1 MVQTPDRTGRW
12 AITGNSRATGF
23 RKAVLLP
30 LSLVLA
36 SCATSERHAEPQI
49 YNHAETAALTQV
61 SEPTR
66 GNTLKVMTLNIAHG
80 RGTSFHQLLQSTATT
95 KANLD
100 TIAMLLKREAP
111 DVASLQEIDSRS
123 FWNGNFDQVDF
134 LAEAGAFDQSV
145 RGTHVDG
152 MGLAYGTALVAKL
165 KLANPEAVTF
175 RSRPAVVPKGFVV
188 STVTW
193 PGNECVEVDIVSVH
207 LDFAS
212 KSVRRKQA
220 TELIATLRDRNR
232 PTVIMGDFNTDWQQ
246 ADSALRLIA
255 RELEL
260 HSYQPDSEAQVTFP
274 AFGERLDWILVSP
287 EISFNSYRVVTDVVS
302 DHRGVLSE
310 LTIDRVCAGS
320 AL

>member
-1 MVQTPDRTGRW
+1 M
-12 AITGNSRATGF
+12 
-23 RKAVLLP
+23 P

-36 SCATSERHAEPQI
+36 SCATSERHVEPQI
-49 YNHAETAALTQV
+49 YDHAETAAVTQV
-61 SEPTR
+61 SEAPR

-80 RGTSFHQLLQSTATT
+80 RGTSFHQLFQSTETT
-95 KANLD
+95 KSNLD

-111 DVASLQEIDSRS
+111 DVASLQEVDSRS
-123 FWNGNFDQVDF
+123 FWNGNFDQLNF
-134 LAEAGAFDQSV
+134 LAESGAFDQSV

-165 KLANPEAVTF
+165 KLTNPEAVTF

-193 PGNECVEVDIVSVH
+193 PGNDCVEVDIVSIH

-220 TELIATLRDRNR
+220 TELIATLQNRNR

-255 RELEL
+255 RELDL
-260 HSYQPDSEAQVTFP
+260 HAYQPDSEAQVTFP

-287 EISFNSYRVVTDVVS
+287 EISFDSYRVVGDVVS

-310 LTIDRVCAGS
+310 LAIDRICAGS